1 MKGRYSP
8 RSVTMVTLL
17 LAGLALILWGVG
29 MYCLT
34 AVTADYAARRYLD
47 DYEDLASTIM
57 DRHVTPWYGETD
69 LPYANYQESHLW
81 EAMAYSRFY
90 HDMGQP
96 IYPSGSNG
104 FLDRRDAQDAYA
116 ATAVYDAQGD
126 LMECSWKDFF
136 YFEYL
141 TEAQWADR
149 EERSMNN
156 ARAFFDRDLLTDA
169 GRELVSQG
177 YLHAHGAALR
187 LTGTFD
193 GVEFIPVQ
201 IDFIDGD
208 SFYKALW
215 SQDGGSYTV
224 SGVVQDHDLAW
235 TTLYENPGAVPSG
248 TELVTLY
255 SDWFDVCYTP
265 TSPAFSY
272 NGSSYDNVAELTA
285 RLGPELADGYQQLSR
300 YEGLDL
306 LIISVSYCQQFEG
319 ETYFSPY
326 YHGPNAYQDEA
337 PEMDF
342 YLVSAVCCS
351 PWRTA
356 FGELRNVYTL
366 TFLLAAVLVLI
377 VRSAIKRRLIRPVQ
391 QLSEV
396 MADTDGR
403 PEADRRAWREARLLE
418 QHAADWADTLRMRK
432 NEIARLNTALE
443 YARTAEENR
452 RQMTSSIAHELKT
465 PLAVIHSYAEGLK
478 EHIAEDK
485 RDKYVSVILAETER
499 TDGIVLEMLDLS
511 RLEAGKVK
519 LARDDFSLAALT
531 RSIFDKLDRAIQ
543 AKELKLFFS
552 LPEEFPVTADESRI
566 SQVIE
571 NFATNAVKY
580 TPVGGSITVTIR
592 RWQGRTSLFVE
603 NESSPLSPEALDKVW
618 DTFYRADESRS
629 GEGTGLGLAIAKS
642 IIELHGGSCGVRNTA
657 HGVEFSFTI

>member
-1 MKGRYSP
+1 MKGRYGP
-8 RSVTMVTLL
+8 RSITMVTIL
-17 LAGLALILWGVG
+17 LAGLALVLWGVG

-34 AVTADYAARRYLD
+34 AVTAEYAANRYLN
-47 DYEDLASTIM
+47 DYEDLASTAM
-57 DRHVTPWYGETD
+57 DRHITPWYGETD

-81 EAMAYSRFY
+81 EAVASSYIN
-90 HDMGQP
+90 MGQP
-96 IYPSGSNG
+96 VGPPGSNG
-104 FLDRRDAQDAYA
+104 FLARPDSRDACA
-116 ATAVYDAQGD
+116 ATAIYDAQGN

-141 TEAQWADR
+141 TEQQWANR
-149 EERSMNN
+149 EARSMNN
-156 ARAFFDRDLLTDA
+156 ARAFFDRDMLTDA
-169 GRELVSQG
+169 GRELSG
-177 YLHAHGAALR
+177 SGSLHFDAAALR
-187 LTGTFD
+187 FTGAFD

-201 IDFIDGD
+201 IDYIDGD
-208 SFYKALW
+208 SFYEALW
-215 SQDGGSYTV
+215 SQNSSSDTV
-224 SGVVQDHDLAW
+224 SGAVQDHNLSW
-235 TTLYENPGAVPSG
+235 TLLYENSDAVPSG

-306 LIISVSYCQQFEG
+306 LIVSVEYCYHFGG

-326 YHGPNAYQDEA
+326 YYGPNTYQDEA
-337 PEMDF
+337 PEMNF
-342 YLVSAVCCS
+342 YLVSAVYCS

-356 FGELRNVYTL
+356 FGELRYVYIHTL
-366 TFLLAAVLVLI
+366 LLAAVLVLI
-377 VRSAIKRRLIRPVQ
+377 ARSAIKRRLIRPVR
-391 QLSEV
+391 QLGEV

-580 TPVGGSITVTIR
+580 TSIGGYIMVTIR

-642 IIELHGGSCGVRNTA
+642 IIELHGGQCAVRNTA

>member
-1 MKGRYSP
+1 MKGRYGP
-8 RSVTMVTLL
+8 RSITMVTLL

-34 AVTADYAARRYLD
+34 AVTAEYAARRYLD
-47 DYEDLASTIM
+47 DYEDLASTAM
-57 DRHVTPWYGETD
+57 DRHITSWYGETD

-81 EAMAYSRFY
+81 EAVASSYIN
-90 HDMGQP
+90 MGQSVGP
-96 IYPSGSNG
+96 PGSNG
-104 FLDRRDAQDAYA
+104 FLARPDSRDACA
-116 ATAVYDAQGD
+116 ATAIYDAQGN
-126 LMECSWKDFF
+126 LVECGWKDFF

-141 TEAQWADR
+141 TEQQWADR

-169 GRELVSQG
+169 GRELVSRG
-177 YLHAHGAALR
+177 NLLFHYENAALR

-201 IDFIDGD
+201 IDSIDRD
-208 SFYKALW
+208 SFYEALW

-224 SGVVQDHDLAW
+224 SGVVQDHDLTW

-285 RLGPELADGYQQLSR
+285 RLGPELAGGYQQLSR

-326 YHGPNAYQDEA
+326 YYGPSACQNEA
-337 PEMDF
+337 PEMEF
-342 YLVSAVCCS
+342 YLVSTVYCS
-351 PWRTA
+351 PWRIA
-356 FGELRNVYTL
+356 FGELRYVYIL
-366 TFLLAAVLVLI
+366 TFLLAAALVLMI
-377 VRSAIKRRLIRPVQ
+377 RSVIKRRLIQPIR
-391 QLSEV
+391 QLEEA
-396 MADTDGR
+396 MASLNGR
-403 PEADRRAWREARLLE
+403 PETNHRSWQEARLLE
-418 QHAADWADTLRMRK
+418 QHAADWADTLHMRK

-519 LARDDFSLAALT
+519 LARDDFSLSALT

-566 SQVIE
+566 AQVIE

-580 TPVGGSITVTIR
+580 TPVGGHITVTIR
-592 RWQGRTSLFVE
+592 RWRDKTSFFLE
-603 NESSPLSPEALDKVW
+603 NESKPLSQETLDKVW